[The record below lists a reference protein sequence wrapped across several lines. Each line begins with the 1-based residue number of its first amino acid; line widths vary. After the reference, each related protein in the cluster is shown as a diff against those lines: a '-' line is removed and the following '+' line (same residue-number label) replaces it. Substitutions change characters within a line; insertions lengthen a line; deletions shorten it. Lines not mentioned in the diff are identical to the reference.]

1 MKLKLIKL
9 KNVKNQLIES
19 KKSKMTI
26 MGAFLVLLIPV
37 FATAAPVSSARQTPT
52 SVYYSASPESHS
64 AKMNAYI
71 HFMHAVHDG
80 DAKTANEVAT
90 DDITWDLNAGSETP
104 NGLPWIGLFKG
115 KKEIF
120 QAAQSINQLELEVL
134 SRKYY
139 LILETKTQLIM
150 VAKDTIKLKGMVI
163 PNIGFANVITFRG
176 DKISYIE
183 SVEDSARV
191 LTAYQTYQAGKA
203 IESWSK

>member
-1 MKLKLIKL
+1 MRLKLIKL
-9 KNVKNQLIES
+9 KNMKNQII
-19 KKSKMTI
+19 KSGKGKMTI
-26 MGAFLVLLIPV
+26 AGLFLVMFIPG
-37 FATAAPVSSARQTPT
+37 FATAASTLPARQTPT
-52 SVYYSASPESHS
+52 SIYYSASPESHS

-120 QAAQSINQLELEVL
+120 QAAQSINRLELEVL
-134 SRKYY
+134 SRQYY

-176 DKISYIE
+176 DKIAYIK

-191 LTAYQTYQAGKA
+191 LTAYQAYQAGKA
-203 IESWSK
+203 VEAWSK